1 MVHGVYGV
9 RGSYAPQMMSGASMR
24 MPPAQKMANLFDK
37 IDVSG
42 TGSISKSQLLQAF
55 QTMRPPA
62 SFKAMGA
69 NAVFSALDPSNSGSV
84 TKQAFVQGMTSL
96 MAQFRAANSSGA

>member
-1 MVHGVYGV
+1 MINGVYGV

-42 TGSISKSQLLQAF
+42 TGSITKSQFVQAF

-69 NAVFSALDPSNSGSV
+69 DAIFSALDPNNSGSV
-84 TKQAFVQGMTSL
+84 SKQAFVQGMTNL
-96 MAQFRAANSSGA
+96 MAQFRTANSSGA